1 MHLKSGMRPP
11 WFSAVLLVCGL
22 VQGALSFTVHTRG
35 LVWQP
40 PAMAGTRKGGLVG
53 ASMASTA
60 GRVEVPGELELLAAD
75 LLGWQGSAIGM
86 KESAAWSHS
95 SRSGDS
101 MVLELT
107 RRIEEEGGKDK
118 ASGSLLKARMHM
130 MSILLQHDRSA
141 YTMAATTLG
150 GLIDRYFPLG
160 RAHARRLLV
169 DRVSSTS
176 EQTCIESLCGERLDI
191 SMTHEKPSCP
201 NPHTQTFCF
210 CCFAATV
217 T

>member
-1 MHLKSGMRPP
+1 MTGRPP
-11 WFSAVLLVCGL
+11 RIFAVLLACGL
-22 VQGALSFTVHTRG
+22 LQGALSFTVHTRG
-35 LVWQP
+35 LVWHP
-40 PAMAGTRKGGLVG
+40 PAMAGARKVGLVG

-176 EQTCIESLCGERLDI
+176 EQTCYRISVRGETGHLHDPREPLVPK
-191 SMTHEKPSCP
+191 SSHP
-201 NPHTQTFCF
+201 NILFF

>member
-1 MHLKSGMRPP
+1 
-11 WFSAVLLVCGL
+11 
-22 VQGALSFTVHTRG
+22 
-35 LVWQP
+35 
-40 PAMAGTRKGGLVG
+40 MAGARKVGLVG

-176 EQTCIESLCGERLDI
+176 EQTCYRISVRGETGHLHDPREPLVPK
-191 SMTHEKPSCP
+191 SSHP
-201 NPHTQTFCF
+201 NILFF